1 MKRLLLIL
9 CGLLLVIPIHTYAQ
23 ASSQSPDKTPIH
35 PFWIILT
42 LAIILIY
49 AYANRNKEGK
59 SFMGNLAIGGFY
71 ALIIC
76 GGIGIILNF
85 IDKREEKQGIKET
98 VYISNNSD
106 IPTSAISNNEKEYY
120 SDNNL
125 ISKSAKI
132 IKSEY
137 TYNEDKDL
145 SLELTIN
152 NLTEKTIKT
161 IEVKYKWQDYDVHNV
176 HAPDYGARIQ
186 TTITPNENGKIE
198 VLIPEGKD
206 FGKPTGYFITWIRF
220 SDGTFVGE

>member
-9 CGLLLVIPIHTYAQ
+9 CVLLFVIPSYSQ
-23 ASSQSPDKTPIH
+23 ASSQSSNNTPIH

-59 SFMGNLAIGGFY
+59 SFMGNLATGGFY
-71 ALIIC
+71 TLIIC

-85 IDKREEKQGIKET
+85 IGKREEKQGIKET
-98 VYISNNSD
+98 VYISKNSE
-106 IPTSAISNNEKEYY
+106 IPSSSISNNEKESY
-120 SDNNL
+120 SDNNSL
-125 ISKSAKI
+125 ISESAKI

-137 TYNEDKDL
+137 TYNEDKEL

-176 HAPDYGARIQ
+176 YAPDYRSRIQ
-186 TTITPNENGKIE
+186 TTITPNENGKIV

-206 FGKPTGYFITWIRF
+206 LGKPTGYLITWIRF
-220 SDGTFVGE
+220 SDGTFIGE